1 MFGGGYVARR
11 AVLCMVLLSGM
22 CTVGAAKA
30 QTVTFGANV
39 TTEVPQSTY
48 DCTQEPGAF
57 GNGAWT
63 PVPGYLNDS
72 SCTWTTPA
80 NSVNPSESLVTPG
93 GTGTI
98 TTVRLRVGAV
108 TGPMRLVVLNFEYD
122 PSNENAQCCNAAY
135 VGQPFTPAANS
146 ITTLQTSLPVHTDAG
161 GQESAPPY
169 EVADLLALNIDED
182 GVPIPVVDY
191 TGRGL
196 SVNALPSDNIHWPAY
211 VQGQTDLAGGYYGYQ
226 LDMSADWVSGSSTP
240 PPKPSVI
247 VPKPTVIVP
256 KPTVSFASLKPEVRH
271 GKTYLGLG
279 CGKGAACSGTIAIE
293 NRPLAGAA
301 AASKGKTKSTPTVI
315 YAQGSFKLAAGKHAT
330 VAVPLK
336 AKGRAAASGH
346 KRLTVYIDITM
357 GTHKQSKKLTLR
369 F

>member
-1 MFGGGYVARR
+1 MFGGSFGARR
-11 AVLCMVLLSGM
+11 VVLCMVLLCGIW
-22 CTVGAAKA
+22 TVGVAKA

-39 TTEVPQSTY
+39 ATEAPQSTY

-80 NSVNPSESLVTPG
+80 NSVNQSESLVTPG

-122 PSNENAQCCNAAY
+122 PSNGNAQCCNAAY
-135 VGQPFTPAANS
+135 VSQPFTPTANS
-146 ITTLQTSLPVHTDAG
+146 VTTLHTSLPVHTDAG
-161 GQESAPPY
+161 GEESAPPY

-196 SVNALPSDNIHWPAY
+196 PVNAQPSDNVHWPEY
-211 VQGQTDLAGGYYGYQ
+211 VQGQTDLAGGYLGYQ
-226 LDMSADWVSGSSTP
+226 LDMNADWVSGTSTP
-240 PPKPSVI
+240 PPKP
-247 VPKPTVIVP
+247 TVTAP
-256 KPTVSFASLKPEVRH
+256 KPTVSFASLKPAVKH

-279 CGKGAACSGTIAIE
+279 CGKGAACSGTIAVE

-301 AASKGKTKSTPTVI
+301 AASKKTKSNSTVI

-336 AKGRAAASGH
+336 AKGRAAANGH
-346 KRLTVYIDITM
+346 RRLTVYIDITM
-357 GTHKQSKKLTLR
+357 GTRKQCKKVTLR